1 MLVLEN
7 LTLPQHLSMWMP
19 YSSCVCL
26 ACESLDIFH
35 PAVFAGA
42 FPNGQDRTDQQLFS
56 QPLSL
61 PSIAQLENSFFVVSR
76 ALMTP
81 ERWTENSGKR
91 VPGYI
96 FLLKSN
102 YFEACSNS
110 LAAVSASIATTYFYC
125 RRCYSAINSTILFPS
140 VQCRAKQRGRSS
152 SNDILPNIS

>member
-35 PAVFAGA
+35 PVVFVGA
-42 FPNGQDRTDQQLFS
+42 FPNGQNGTDQQLFS
-56 QPLSL
+56 QPPSL
-61 PSIAQLENSFFVVSR
+61 PSVAQLKNSFFIVSGVPMR
-76 ALMTP
+76 P
-81 ERWTENSGKR
+81 EKWTENSGKR

-96 FLLKSN
+96 FLIKSN
-102 YFEACSNS
+102 FSEAYSNR
-110 LAAVSASIATTYFYC
+110 LAAVSNSIATTSFYS

-140 VQCRAKQRGRSS
+140 VQCRAKQRGGSS
-152 SNDILPNIS
+152 SNDILSNIS